1 MTSTD
6 HGLADAL
13 ASRVA
18 AAAVPAQ
25 SRVNIAI
32 HRGLLAA
39 EPAWRA
45 LEREAI
51 FTPYQRFDW
60 IHEIARSQGLADKD
74 FIVLHVEF
82 DGRPAALLPL
92 HLNRRAGVT
101 FAAVPG
107 SSFGNS
113 DWMPV
118 RRDAAACLTR
128 PVLQQAFAQL
138 RQQAGVDVLSF
149 EHLPPRWRG
158 IDNPLLNFAHQPSPD
173 HFYYADI
180 ASNMLETLPKKRR
193 VDILR
198 GRRRLEETLGPVTL
212 RRATTIEAIDQVHAA
227 FLEHRS
233 VRFRQMGVPNVFAEP
248 HFRALFRQGAIAGL
262 GQSKPSVA
270 LHALYVGDE
279 IAATAVGTYS
289 PCHYSQYINSNTDG
303 PASKYSLVGLLMFLL
318 VEDLIASGI
327 SSIDMG
333 VGDFAYKT
341 SWTQKTPI
349 FDAAIP
355 LSPKGIAG
363 AALLNAKRSLKRH
376 IKQNAKLWGMAKQLR
391 QWRQTQPD

>member
-1 MTSTD
+1 MTTTDQRLINELANQPAPGSTTSGGGITLQR
-6 HGLADAL
+6 GLA
-13 ASRVA
+13 
-18 AAAVPAQ
+18 
-25 SRVNIAI
+25 
-32 HRGLLAA
+32 AA

-60 IHEIARSQGLADKD
+60 IAEIARAQQLEDAD
-74 FIVLHVEF
+74 FVTLQIEF
-82 DGRPAALLPL
+82 DGSPAALLPL
-92 HLNRRAGVT
+92 HLHRKAGCT
-101 FAAVPG
+101 FAAIPG

-118 RRDAAACLTR
+118 RRDAAALLTR
-128 PVLQQAFAQL
+128 PVLNRAFARL
-138 RQQAGVDVLSF
+138 RDEAGVDVLSF
-149 EHLPPRWRG
+149 EHLPAQWRG
-158 IDNPLLNFAHQPSPD
+158 IDNPLLSFPHQPSPD

-180 ASNMLETLPKKRR
+180 APTMLETLPKKRR

-212 RRATTIEAIDQVHAA
+212 RRATTLEHIDQVHAA

-248 HFRALFRQGAIAGL
+248 HFRALFRDGAIAGA
-262 GQSKPSVA
+262 SEDKPAVA
-270 LHALYVGDE
+270 LHALYVAEE
-279 IAATAVGTYS
+279 IVATAVGTYS

-318 VEDLIASGI
+318 VEDLIAAGI

-349 FDAAIP
+349 NDAAIA
-355 LSPKGIAG
+355 LSAKGTAA
-363 AALLNAKRSLKRH
+363 AALLNGKRALKRH
-376 IKQNAKLWGMAKQLR
+376 IKQNDKLWSFAKQLR
-391 QWRQTQPD
+391 QWRQPKPD

>member
-1 MTSTD
+1 MTSVD
-6 HGLADAL
+6 HGLADEL
-13 ASRVA
+13 AAPSGA
-18 AAAVPAQ
+18 AFPTAEVTITVQ
-25 SRVNIAI
+25 
-32 HRGLLAA
+32 RGLSAA

-51 FTPYQRFDW
+51 ATPYQRLAW
-60 IHEIARSQGLADKD
+60 IQEIARSQQLSDQD
-74 FIVLHVEF
+74 FVVLQIELE
-82 DGRPAALLPL
+82 GRPAALLPL
-92 HLNRRAGVT
+92 HLRRKAGCT
-101 FAAVPG
+101 FAAIPG

-118 RRDAAACLTR
+118 RPDAAARLTR
-128 PVLQQAFAQL
+128 PVLNHAFAEL
-138 RQQAGVDVLSF
+138 RRQTGVDLLSF

-158 IDNPLLNFAHQPSPD
+158 IDNPLLSFPHHPSPD

-180 ASNMLETLPKKRR
+180 GATTLDNLPKKRR

-198 GRRRLEETLGPVTL
+198 GRRRLEETLGPVSL
-212 RRATTIEAIDQVHAA
+212 RRATTIAQIDQVHAA

-248 HFRALFRQGAIAGL
+248 HFRTLFREGAIGGL
-262 GQSKPSVA
+262 GENKPAVA

-279 IAATAVGTYS
+279 IVATAVGTYS

-318 VEDLIASGI
+318 VDDLVQAGI

-341 SWTQKTPI
+341 SWTHKTPI
-349 FDAAIP
+349 ADAAIA
-355 LSPKGIAG
+355 LSPKG
-363 AALLNAKRSLKRH
+363 AAAAAVLNAKRAVKRH
-376 IKQNAKLWGMAKQLR
+376 IKQNDKLWSLAKQLR
-391 QWRQTQPD
+391 QWRQPKLD